1 MKAFAIENLLDGQP
15 VIAAVQNPRTFKQA
29 LQGKACGCI
38 LLKFGDLQTMES
50 NIQIAHS
57 FGKHVMVY
65 LDSLNGIA
73 RDGSGVAYLASL
85 GVEAAATTKP
95 QLLGTIER
103 AGLLAVQSMFVI
115 DSTALSLGIES
126 LQKHHVQLAIV
137 MPGCVPV
144 EVFSQ
149 IRAQTQAQL
158 LAGGLVR
165 TERDLR
171 NALAKGAKGIITG
184 SQELW

>member
-1 MKAFAIENLLDGQP
+1 MKALAIENLLGGQQ
-15 VIAAVQNPRTFKQA
+15 VIAAVQNPRTFEQA
-29 LQGKACGCI
+29 LQGKACSCI
-38 LLKFGDLQTMES
+38 LLKFGDLQTLAP
-50 NIQIAHS
+50 NVQTAHRC
-57 FGKHVMVY
+57 GKHVMVY

-73 RDGSGVAYLASL
+73 RDSSGMAYLASL

-95 QLLGTIER
+95 QLLETIGR
-103 AGLLAVQSMFVI
+103 SGLLAVQSMFVI

-126 LQKHHVQLAIV
+126 LQKHRVQLAIV

-149 IRAQTQAQL
+149 IRGQTRTQL

-171 NALAKGAKGIITG
+171 NALTKGAKGIITG
-184 SQELW
+184 NRELW